1 MAIHQHKILRRIIIP
16 LLKKLNPG
24 KISIRHHYTKA
35 RIVLDAFNH
44 KGYWY
49 HGRNR
54 EVDTMELFRKL
65 IQPGMTV
72 IEVGGHIGYITNYFS
87 HLVGQKGK
95 VYVFEPGENNLP
107 YIKENIQKL
116 TNVEL
121 VQKAVSDTN
130 GTARFYVEDL
140 SGQNNSLLSDYGVRE
155 DVQKMAFVEEKIKVV
170 EVETVTLDSFC
181 ADASIVP
188 NFVKID
194 IEGAELLALN
204 GMKSVLRDHAPMM
217 MIEITENWDYVS
229 GMLESLGYQLLNV
242 KGSPI
247 NSQTHQNH
255 HGNTF
260 CLHSVKH
267 RKFLSHLVALKA

>member
-1 MAIHQHKILRRIIIP
+1 MAIHQQKILRRIIIP

-24 KISIRHHYTKA
+24 KISIRHHYTNG

-49 HGRNR
+49 HGRKR
-54 EVDTMELFRKL
+54 EIDTMELFRKL
-65 IQPGMTV
+65 IQPGFTV
-72 IEVGGHIGYITNYFS
+72 VEVGGHIGYITNFFS
-87 HLVGQKGK
+87 FLAGEKGK

-107 YIKENIQKL
+107 YIKENIEKL
-116 TNVEL
+116 TNVTL
-121 VQKAVSDTN
+121 IQKAVSDTN

-140 SGQNNSLLSDYGVRE
+140 SGQNNSLLSDYGVRD

-181 ADASIVP
+181 AELSIVP
-188 NFVKID
+188 DFVKID

-204 GMKSVLRDHAPMM
+204 GMQSVLRDHAPMM
-217 MIEITENWDYVS
+217 MIEITEHWERVS
-229 GMLESLGYQLLNV
+229 TMLEGLGYQLLNV
-242 KGSPI
+242 KGRPI
-247 NSQTHQNH
+247 NSQSHQNH

-260 CLHSVKH
+260 CLHTLKH
-267 RKFLSHLVALKA
+267 EKYLASLTLTKA

>member
-1 MAIHQHKILRRIIIP
+1 MAIHQHKVLRRIIIP

-24 KISIRHHYTKA
+24 KISIRHHYTKG

-65 IQPGMTV
+65 IQPGFTV

-87 HLVGQKGK
+87 HLVGPLGK

-116 TNVEL
+116 TNVVL

-130 GTARFYVEDL
+130 GIARFYVEDL

-155 DVQKMAFVEEKIKVV
+155 DVQKMAFVEE
-170 EVETVTLDSFC
+170 
-181 ADASIVP
+181 
-188 NFVKID
+188 
-194 IEGAELLALN
+194 
-204 GMKSVLRDHAPMM
+204 
-217 MIEITENWDYVS
+217 
-229 GMLESLGYQLLNV
+229 
-242 KGSPI
+242 
-247 NSQTHQNH
+247 
-255 HGNTF
+255 
-260 CLHSVKH
+260 
-267 RKFLSHLVALKA
+267 